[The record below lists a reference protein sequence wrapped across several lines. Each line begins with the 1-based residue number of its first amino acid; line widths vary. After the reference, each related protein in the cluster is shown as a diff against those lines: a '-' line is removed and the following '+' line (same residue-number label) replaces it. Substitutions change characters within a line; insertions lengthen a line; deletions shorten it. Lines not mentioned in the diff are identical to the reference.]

1 LQIEGK
7 KKSKSKILSFRRLL
21 LQKIVGSLYW
31 SIQTF
36 PSILVLI
43 AAMVWCEWVEEENGS
58 RRRRRRKAKING
70 NPN

>member
-43 AAMVWCEWVEEENGS
+43 AAMV
-58 RRRRRRKAKING
+58 
-70 NPN
+70 